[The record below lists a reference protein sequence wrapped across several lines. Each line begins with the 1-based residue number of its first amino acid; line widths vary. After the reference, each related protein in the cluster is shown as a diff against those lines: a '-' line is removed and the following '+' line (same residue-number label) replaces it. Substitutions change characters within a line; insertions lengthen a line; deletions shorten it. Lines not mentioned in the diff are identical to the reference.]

1 MRHIERPIV
10 LACDIDRT
18 LTAGDY
24 EPKDRPVADG
34 ALNELTYVLHGRKQY
49 GSPLY
54 TGTITGRT
62 HVSHSELERQNP
74 AFARFVDLA
83 DFKATAVGSDIA
95 IKNKKGLFV
104 ADTQWPPME
113 GWDRGTARQIV
124 QSAADVSIQ
133 PDDAQ
138 TVHKLSFDVAK
149 NVSEKD
155 HARFVEHLLRQFGKA
170 GIQAEIILSGGTYLD
185 ILPKGVHK
193 GSALGHVATKLAGE
207 SALEVIAGDSEN
219 DASLVEAV
227 ARDGLAILPENAS
240 ASLQRL
246 ARKSM
251 PKERLYIARTKFA
264 AGVLEGLR
272 HFGIVEI

>member
-1 MRHIERPIV
+1 MRHVERPIV
-10 LACDIDRT
+10 LACDIDCT

-24 EPKDRPVADG
+24 EPKDRLLADR
-34 ALNELTYVLHGRKQY
+34 ALNELIDALHGRKQHE
-49 GSPLY
+49 PLLY

-95 IKNKKGLFV
+95 IKNKKGLLV
-104 ADTQWPPME
+104 ADTQWPPVE
-113 GWDRGTARQIV
+113 GWDRGVAREV
-124 QSAADVSIQ
+124 VELAADVRIQ

-138 TVHKLSFDVAK
+138 TAHKLSFDVAK

-155 HARFVEHLLRQFGKA
+155 HARFVEYLLRQLGQA

-185 ILPKGVHK
+185 VLPKGVHK
-193 GSALGHVATKLAGE
+193 GSALGHVATKLAGK
-207 SALEVIAGDSEN
+207 SALKVIAGDSEN

-246 ARKSM
+246 AQKNM

-272 HFGIVEI
+272 HFEFIES